1 MPGFL
6 YVRSRCMEARAAMRQ
21 AHLVAVARRLA
32 PDNIAYRPPIVTEH
46 DSDALAVFNG
56 ASAVQRQET
65 SICLGSIFDRV
76 TPWWKVGSEPPDGSF
91 GLVRSDGDTTE
102 VLSDAVGTRTLWYA
116 ETDDELVVSTSQRAI
131 VMWLKSY
138 DCNVEAFAW
147 QASSGTLGPGLS
159 WDRRIHALP
168 PASRLTFDRRAW
180 SSELATEPV
189 AYCPPS
195 GPPELQR
202 AELHDA
208 ITDTFHHLKLNTEHG
223 ALALSGGYD
232 SRMILLMLKD
242 RRPPLHTVTWGRRDA
257 LQSRGSDA
265 SIARQLAETMH
276 THHSYFELELP
287 QNGVDEVLERFVR
300 LGEGRTESLSGYLDG
315 FALWKTLCEAG
326 LSHLFRGDEG
336 FGCRAAATPADVYR
350 NMKCNVLD
358 DFRIDAAS
366 PLAELAAVQRRP
378 ARLERQ
384 PSESL
389 AAWRDRLNAE
399 FELPYVIG
407 ALNDLKYHY
416 LDIVHPLVS
425 RRIIEQARRLPDE
438 LRTDKSAFKSIV
450 EEFGLDVPFAKCPAI
465 WSPDAVLRHPQ
476 VLQALSER
484 LHEQREGSGMPAALA
499 GYALEVLPRAGGRR
513 VPAGV
518 ERFVDR
524 VRRRMPGA
532 PRLDPL
538 RLAFRVY
545 IIGRMQ
551 ALLTGDART
560 LH

>member
-6 YVRSRCMEARAAMRQ
+6 YVRSRCKDARDPMRR
-21 AHLVAVARRLA
+21 AHLEAVARRLA
-32 PDNIAYRPPIVTEH
+32 PDNIAYRPPLVTER
-46 DSDALAVFNG
+46 DGDALAVFNG
-56 ASAVQRQET
+56 AAAVRRIET
-65 SICLGSIFDRV
+65 SICLGSIFDRP
-76 TPWWKVGSEPPDGSF
+76 TAWWKVGSDPPDGSF
-91 GLVRSDGDTTE
+91 GLLRSDGATTE
-102 VLSDAVGTRTLWYA
+102 VVSDAVGTRTLWYA
-116 ETDDELVVSTSQRAI
+116 QTSDELVVSTSQRAI

-138 DCNVEAFAW
+138 DCNVDAFAW
-147 QASSGTLGPGLS
+147 QVSSGTLGPGLS

-168 PASRLTFDRRAW
+168 PASRFTFDGRTW
-180 SSELATEPV
+180 SGALATEPV
-189 AYCPPS
+189 EYRPPP

-208 ITDTFHHLKLNTEHG
+208 ITETFRHLKLDTEHG

-242 RRPPLHTVTWGRRDA
+242 RPAPLHTVTWGRRGAPDD
-257 LQSRGSDA
+257 RGNDA

-287 QNGVDEVLERFVR
+287 PEHVDEVLERFVR

-315 FALWKTLCEAG
+315 FAVFKALHEAG
-326 LSHLFRGDEG
+326 LSHLFRGDEA

-358 DFRIDAAS
+358 DFPIDAAS
-366 PLAELAAVQRRP
+366 PLAELAAAQRRP
-378 ARLERQ
+378 AHLERQ

-389 AAWRDRLNAE
+389 AAWRDRVNAE

-407 ALNDLKYHY
+407 PLNDLKYHY
-416 LDIVHPLVS
+416 LDVVHPLVS
-425 RRIIEQARRLPDE
+425 RRIVEQARRLPDE
-438 LRTDKSAFKSIV
+438 LRTDKIAFKSIV
-450 EEFGLDVPFAKCPAI
+450 EEFGLDVPYAKSAAI
-465 WSPDAVLRHPQ
+465 SSPETVLRHPQ
-476 VLQALSER
+476 VLATLRER
-484 LHEQREGSGMPAALA
+484 LHEQSEGCGMPAALA
-499 GYALEVLPRAGGRR
+499 GYALELLPRAAGRS

-518 ERFVDR
+518 ARFAERL
-524 VRRRMPGA
+524 RRRMHQA

-551 ALLTGDART
+551 ILLMADART